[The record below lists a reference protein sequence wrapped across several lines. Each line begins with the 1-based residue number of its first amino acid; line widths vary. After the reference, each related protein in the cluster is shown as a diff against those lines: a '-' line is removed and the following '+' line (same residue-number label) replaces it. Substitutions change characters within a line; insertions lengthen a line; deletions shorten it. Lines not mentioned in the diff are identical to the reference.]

1 MYKNTNISMKNIF
14 KDQKFFLYSLGATII
29 EMMAS
34 IAIIQ
39 MVVHVIQTALVMIV
53 MFCVFNN
60 PFAGSVITLSSL
72 MIITGIS
79 GMFFG
84 E

>member
-1 MYKNTNISMKNIF
+1 MKNIF
-14 KDQKFFLYSLGATII
+14 RKSKILFIFALGATMI
-29 EMMAS
+29 EMMTS